1 MKSSVQFLVCVVGC
15 SVILGCGSQPKVP
28 DWPDPLPVSGT
39 ITYGD
44 APLTSAS
51 VNFTPDS
58 PTTPGRGASG
68 FTDDSGNYV
77 LNYRAPNGKTME
89 GIIPGKYR
97 VTISRMVKPDGT
109 VWKPDPAQPT
119 GPANV
124 GAREV
129 MPREYSLE
137 TKLKADVKE
146 GEDTYD
152 FKLVKK
158 S

>member
-1 MKSSVQFLVCVVGC
+1 MKYGLQFLLCLCGC
-15 SVILGCGSQPKVP
+15 SIVLGCGSQVKTPE
-28 DWPDPLPVSGT
+28 WPDPLPVSGT

-44 APLTSAS
+44 SPLVSAS

-58 PTTPGRGASG
+58 PTTPGHGASG

-89 GIIPGKYR
+89 GAIPGKYR
-97 VTISRMVKPDGT
+97 VRISCMVKPDGT
-109 VWKPDPAQPT
+109 AWKPDPSKPT

-124 GAREV
+124 GAREM

-137 TKLKADVKE
+137 TKLKAEVKD
-146 GEDTYD
+146 GEDTYN
-152 FKLVKK
+152 FKLIKK